1 MGNFLVFI
9 GLVALSYVYIKIAE
23 KFNII
28 DKPNSRSSHRV
39 PTIRGG
45 GILFVFAV
53 LIFFFTSDF
62 QYPYFVLG
70 VLVIS
75 VVSFVDDLITLN
87 SKIRLPFQFLAVFLV
102 LFQIGVIASSFWI
115 TLSLLIVGVLLLN
128 IYNFMD
134 GINGITGLYSLSV
147 LLGIYFINRV
157 ELVINDELLV
167 FSIMSLLVFGFYN
180 FRKKARFF
188 AGDIG
193 SISIAMVILFS
204 GLSLMIK
211 LESPMILLLILV
223 YGVDSLLTLLYKV
236 SIRENLTDPHRHHLY
251 QKFVDIYKYS
261 HLKVSLVYAGL
272 QMLINFLVF
281 YTYKLDIMNQYIIF
295 MLIVLIFIVFYVI
308 LFRNIEKKRNF
319 NMYVKR

>member
-1 MGNFLVFI
+1 MENFLVFMT
-9 GLVALSYVYIKIAE
+9 LVVLSYGYIKIAE

-28 DKPNSRSSHRV
+28 DKPNSRSSHTAL
-39 PTIRGG
+39 TIRGG

-53 LIFFFTSDF
+53 LIFFFSNNS
-62 QYPYFVLG
+62 QYPYFVFG
-70 VLVIS
+70 VLIIGI
-75 VVSFVDDLITLN
+75 VSFIDDLITLS
-87 SKIRLPFQFLAVFLV
+87 SKVRLPFQFLAVFLV
-102 LFQIGVIASSFWI
+102 LFQIGILASAFWI
-115 TLSLLIVGVLLLN
+115 VILVLILGVLFLN

-147 LLGIYFINRV
+147 LFGIYYINRITH
-157 ELVINDELLV
+157 VINEELLV
-167 FSIMSLLVFGFYN
+167 FSIISLVVFGFYN
-180 FRKKARFF
+180 FRKTARFF

-236 SIRENLTDPHRHHLY
+236 SIRESIADPHRYHLY

-261 HLKVSLVYAGL
+261 HLKISLVYAGL
-272 QMLINFLVF
+272 QMLINCIIY
-281 YTYKLDIMNQYIIF
+281 YTYKIDIMNQFILFI
-295 MLIVLIFIVFYVI
+295 LILLIFIALYVI
-308 LFRNIEKKRNF
+308 IFRIIEKKINVH
-319 NMYVKR
+319 VKR